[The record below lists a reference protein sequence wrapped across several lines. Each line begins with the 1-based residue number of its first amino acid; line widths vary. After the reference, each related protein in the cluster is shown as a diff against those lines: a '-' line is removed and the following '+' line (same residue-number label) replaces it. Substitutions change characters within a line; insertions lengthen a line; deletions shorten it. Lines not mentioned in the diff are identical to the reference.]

1 MKAEPFFPYFSG
13 ELTIYSGKKTCII
26 VCGHYGCGGVK
37 AAMEKKDH
45 GLIDNWLHHI
55 RDVYRTHR
63 HELDEIEGDA
73 DRIDRICE
81 LNVVEQVVNVCNT
94 TVVRNAWK
102 RGQELS
108 INNPHPVI
116 HKRGLQ
122 ESLSPDGDRC
132 RSNC

>member
-1 MKAEPFFPYFSG
+1 M
-13 ELTIYSGKKTCII
+13 IYSGKKTCII

-37 AAMEKKDH
+37 AAMETDDH

-55 RDVYRTHR
+55 RGVYRAHST
-63 HELDEIEGDA
+63 EINAIEDEALKFDKM
-73 DRIDRICE
+73 CE
-81 LNVVEQVVNVCNT
+81 LNVIEQVANVCNT